1 LFSRDCK
8 IRIIEAITN
17 PDLIVRIETLI
28 ESVPILLGA
37 FKNAPQIPEAEL
49 EIGGGLR
56 LGCCL
61 TIALTPNPHI
71 QLNIT
76 GHFWFH
82 FQQIPQGA
90 LDIAKHEILRHINS
104 ASIVG
109 RQIE

>member
-1 LFSRDCK
+1 
-8 IRIIEAITN
+8 
-17 PDLIVRIETLI
+17 V

-37 FKNAPQIPEAEL
+37 FKNAPQFPEAEL

-76 GHFWFH
+76 WHFCFH
-82 FQQIPQGA
+82 FKQIPQGA
-90 LDIAKHEILRHINS
+90 LDIRKHEMLGHFLYAIIKRFLVVFEVQLHIPS
-104 ASIVG
+104 VFPQSQQVG
-109 RQIE
+109 GNI

>member
-1 LFSRDCK
+1 VFVYFNNDG
-8 IRIIEAITN
+8 EGNA
-17 PDLIVRIETLI
+17 VRNASGLKTFV

-37 FKNAPQIPEAEL
+37 FKNAPQFPEAEL

-76 GHFWFH
+76 GHLWFH
-82 FQQIPQGA
+82 FKQIP
-90 LDIAKHEILRHINS
+90 
-104 ASIVG
+104 
-109 RQIE
+109 